1 MRSELKIDLQKA
13 IKEYK
18 RSNCPKLNQKKEIL
32 KRFVESK
39 NLSVNPTGINKP
51 RKTKSKPATTRR
63 PEPVPNRT
71 SQPRRSD
78 FMNYPRDE
86 FRNAPRRINTIR
98 RPEPAPSRAVSSRY
112 NTTNLVES
120 RINLQNL
127 PNRGNISM

>member
-1 MRSELKIDLQKA
+1 MRTELKTDLQKA

-18 RSNCPKLNQKKEIL
+18 RSNCPKLNQKKEVL

-39 NLSVNPTGINKP
+39 NLSVNPTGVNKP
-51 RKTKSKPATTRR
+51 RKTKSKPA
-63 PEPVPNRT
+63 PNRT

-98 RPEPAPSRAVSSRY
+98 RPEPASNRTVSSRY

>member
-1 MRSELKIDLQKA
+1 MRTELKTDLQRA

-18 RSNCPKLNQKKEIL
+18 RSNCPKLNQRKEVL

-51 RKTKSKPATTRR
+51 RRTKSKPA
-63 PEPVPNRT
+63 
-71 SQPRRSD
+71 
-78 FMNYPRDE
+78 
-86 FRNAPRRINTIR
+86 APRRINTIR
-98 RPEPAPSRAVSSRY
+98 RPEPASNRTVSSRY

-120 RINLQNL
+120 RIDLRNL

>member
-1 MRSELKIDLQKA
+1 MRTELKTDLQKA

-18 RSNCPKLNQKKEIL
+18 RSNCPKLNQKKEVL

-39 NLSVNPTGINKP
+39 NLSVNPTGVNKP
-51 RKTKSKPATTRR
+51 RKTKLKPATTRR
-63 PEPVPNRT
+63 PEPVSRT

-98 RPEPAPSRAVSSRY
+98 RPEPASNRTVSSRY

>member
-1 MRSELKIDLQKA
+1 MRTELKTDLQRA

-18 RSNCPKLNQKKEIL
+18 RNNCPRINQRKEVL

-39 NLSVNPTGINKP
+39 NLSVNATGINKP
-51 RKTKSKPATTRR
+51 RKTKSKPAPSRTSQ
-63 PEPVPNRT
+63 PRT
-71 SQPRRSD
+71 SQPRRSQ
-78 FMNYPRDE
+78 
-86 FRNAPRRINTIR
+86 
-98 RPEPAPSRAVSSRY
+98 PAPNRTVSSRY

>member
-1 MRSELKIDLQKA
+1 MRSELKTDLQKA

-51 RKTKSKPATTRR
+51 RKTKSKPKSK
-63 PEPVPNRT
+63 PVLT
-71 SQPRRSD
+71 KTAQPRRSD